1 MSSTRSTTTARPGR
15 APVERAKSLYVAVG
29 LALVLI
35 LGGCYSHS
43 VAIAGSDPGGTP
55 PPATEF
61 EGAVAWSI
69 LWGLIEKPVP
79 PPMNC
84 QGQALAEV
92 RTSSNLAYDLLAVAT
107 LGAVVPVR
115 IDWKCAR
122 PTPETAPF
130 PIADGSPRQ
139 PRAP

>member
-1 MSSTRSTTTARPGR
+1 M
-15 APVERAKSLYVAVG
+15 VCLV
-29 LALVLI
+29 LALA
-35 LGGCYSHS
+35 LGGCYSHR
-43 VAIAGSDPGGTP
+43 VATAGSNPGGTP
-55 PPATEF
+55 PPATEY

-79 PPMNC
+79 PPTNC

-92 RTSSNLAYDLLAVAT
+92 RASSNVAFDLLAVLT
-107 LGAVVPVR
+107 LGAVVPAR
-115 IDWKCAR
+115 MDWRCAR

-130 PIADGSPRQ
+130 PVPDDGAPRRQ